1 MVSRVFPPLNYKL
14 RLRSDHWSAGAARIA
29 TRLGLQAKSFDLAAA
44 AFADAVGREMSADS
58 LRRITEGWGQAL
70 AAQRQLEAERAN
82 AVAQRGEKPADRRVA
97 EVEPIRGQANLSTDG
112 AMMLVRGE
120 GWKEVKL
127 VAVSE
132 VKVRP
137 AALRAGPGSSR
148 RTDDPWLKLVRHSYQ
163 AGLWDADEMALHQ
176 YAEAMRRGLDY
187 SRKRSSVND
196 GAIWIRRITDLNFP
210 GIVQVVDW
218 KHAGDHLW
226 AVGNALCGEQ
236 TPAAKQ
242 WTERYLDGLWHGRV
256 AEVVSVLD
264 GLDLRQERY
273 PALVREAPDYFRSN
287 QDRMRYDLF
296 RAQGYPI
303 GSGTV
308 ESGANSV
315 IHHRMRRPGRGW
327 QRQNGQAMLAAL
339 SELHSGRF
347 DHAWRSIFS
356 LS

>member
-1 MVSRVFPPLNYKL
+1 M
-14 RLRSDHWSAGAARIA
+14 A
-29 TRLGLQAKSFDLAAA
+29 TRLGLQSKSFDLAAG
-44 AFADAVGREMSADS
+44 AFGDAIGREISADS
-58 LRRITEGWGQAL
+58 VRRITEGWGQVV
-70 AAQRQLEAERAN
+70 AAQRELEAKEAN
-82 AVAQRGEKPADRRVA
+82 APAKRGEKSEERRVT
-97 EVEPIRGQANLSTDG
+97 EVEPISGQVNLSTDG
-112 AMMLVRGE
+112 AMMLVRDE

-137 AALRAGPGSSR
+137 AAARQSEHPSR
-148 RTDDPWLKLVRHSYQ
+148 RDGDPLVQLLRHSYQ
-163 AGLWDADEMALHQ
+163 AGLWDADTMALYP

-196 GAIWIRRITDLNFP
+196 GALWIKRITDTNFP
-210 GIVQVVDW
+210 GMTQVVDW
-218 KHAGDHLW
+218 RHAGDHLW
-226 AVGNALCGEQ
+226 AVANAVSGEQ

-242 WTERYLDGLWHGRV
+242 WTEQQLDLLWDGRV

-264 GLDLRQERY
+264 QMNLHEEHY

-287 QDRMRYDLF
+287 QPRMRYDEF

-308 ESGANSV
+308 ESAANAV
-315 IHHRMRRPGRGW
+315 VHHRMRRPGRGW
-327 QRQNGQAMLAAL
+327 ERKNGHAMLAGL

-347 DHAWRSIFS
+347 ASAWRQI
-356 LS
+356 LPPP

>member
-1 MVSRVFPPLNYKL
+1 VSRAFPPLDQKL
-14 RLRSDHWSAGAARIA
+14 RLRSDHWSAGAARVA
-29 TRLGLQAKSFDLAAA
+29 TRLGLQGKSFDLAAA
-44 AFADAVGREMSADS
+44 AFRDAVGREMSADS
-58 LRRITEGWGQAL
+58 LRRITEDWGQAV
-70 AAQRQLEAERAN
+70 ATQRQGEAERAN
-82 AVAQRGEKPADRRVA
+82 AVARRGEKPEDRRIS
-97 EVEPIRGQANLSTDG
+97 EVEPIASQANLSTDG

-137 AALRAGPGSSR
+137 AALRTSEASRR
-148 RTDDPWLKLVRHSYQ
+148 RTDDPFVELGRHSYQ
-163 AGLWDADEMALHQ
+163 AGLWDADQMAVHQ

-196 GAIWIRRITDLNFP
+196 GAIWIKRITDLNFP
-210 GIVQVVDW
+210 GMPQVVDW

-226 AVGNALCGEQ
+226 TVGNALCGEQ

-242 WTERYLDGLWHGRV
+242 WTESHLDLLWDGHV
-256 AEVVSVLD
+256 ATVVSVLD
-264 GLDLRQERY
+264 SLDLRQERY

-287 QDRMRYDLF
+287 QDRMRYDVF

-308 ESGANSV
+308 ESGANTV
-315 IHHRMRRPGRGW
+315 VHHRMRRPGRGW

-347 DHAWRSIFS
+347 ERAWRETFS
-356 LS
+356 PS